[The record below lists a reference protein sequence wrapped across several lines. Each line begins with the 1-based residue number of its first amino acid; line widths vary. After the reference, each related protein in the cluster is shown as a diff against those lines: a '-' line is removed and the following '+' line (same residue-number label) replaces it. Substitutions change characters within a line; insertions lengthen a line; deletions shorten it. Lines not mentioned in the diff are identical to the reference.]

1 MGPRKSKYQN
11 GYFSGISLVCSLGR
25 GDFRGNKVFV
35 FIKSWF
41 LKKSLFIF
49 NSVPRL
55 LLERL
60 WLHQR
65 RRSLHLCQGD
75 HSSKKNVSLLKCT
88 QRHIYFANTYAF
100 YVQIAILRTAPTA
113 QIREQQLLREQQQIR
128 EQQQQLDFEE
138 INLFSALF
146 IVVCLSSEPF
156 HISRP
161 SAIFANSLPSTRG
174 SRFQGSNLLETI

>member
-75 HSSKKNVSLLKCT
+75 HSSKKKRFSFKMHSKT
-88 QRHIYFANTYAF
+88 H
-100 YVQIAILRTAPTA
+100 
-113 QIREQQLLREQQQIR
+113 
-128 EQQQQLDFEE
+128 
-138 INLFSALF
+138 LFCKH
-146 IVVCLSSEPF
+146 VCLLCPNCNSQDCADCPDQGTTAAQGTTADQGTTTAAWFWGNKPLLSSLYRLSF
-156 HISRP
+156 LWTFSHFKTFCHICQ
-161 SAIFANSLPSTRG
+161 LST
-174 SRFQGSNLLETI
+174 IH